1 MKRAMRK
8 FKETVEIRSSLVN
21 RLRSHRYFPVGVL
34 VCAILAASCF
44 HVWQRVKVMALVKE
58 VSYLRNEN
66 ADLIDDVK
74 KTSSE
79 ISSLKMASR
88 IERYALDT
96 LGLQPISAD
105 RLFTLVRKKAEVH
118 PPDDLAALTAAIKR
132 IARYMPVV
140 SPTTVNA
147 GEVRPLKIDSAAL
160 ERNDK

>member
-1 MKRAMRK
+1 M
-8 FKETVEIRSSLVN
+8 
-21 RLRSHRYFPVGVL
+21 G
-34 VCAILAASCF
+34 
-44 HVWQRVKVMALVKE
+44 LVKE
-58 VSYLRNEN
+58 VSYLRKEN

-96 LGLQPISAD
+96 LGLQPISAE
-105 RLFTLVRKKAEVH
+105 RLFTLVREKTEVR
-118 PPDDLAALTAAIKR
+118 PPDDLAALMAAIKR
-132 IARYMPVV
+132 FARYMPVL

-147 GEVRPLKIDSAAL
+147 GEVRPLKIDSAAR

>member
-8 FKETVEIRSSLVN
+8 FKETVEIRSSLFN
-21 RLRSHRYFPVGVL
+21 RLRSHRYFPAGVL
-34 VCAILAASCF
+34 VCAILGASCF
-44 HVWQRVKVMALVKE
+44 HVWQRVKVVSLVKE

-66 ADLIDDVK
+66 ADLIDIVK

-96 LGLQPISAD
+96 LGMQPVSAD
-105 RLFTLVRKKAEVH
+105 RLFTLERKKGETL

-140 SPTTVNA
+140 SPSTVNA
-147 GEVRPLKIDSAAL
+147 GEVRPLKIDSATL